1 MGKRR
6 LIWQLY
12 PAFLAVTLPAL
23 VAVTWYCSSALR
35 SFYYEQTRSELGSLA
50 HFAAEQ
56 VSTMLDTGET
66 DELDQ
71 LCKRLGAANDVLMRT
86 RVTVI
91 LPSGKVIADSDE
103 DPGVMKSH
111 SDRPEIVDA
120 LEKGFGWSIRPSPT
134 LGIKMMY
141 VAVPVRPAPISKI
154 RDAYFQ
160 TGDGISAWGTDGA
173 ARNKKIGAGDKA
185 VAVVRIS
192 VAATAIDR
200 ALGDIHTKILWGG
213 FAVAACAAALS
224 LAISSRISRPLVNME
239 QIAQRFAQGQL
250 DLRVPIPA
258 PSELAALA
266 NALNEMARQ
275 LHDKITTITS
285 QRNELEA
292 VLSSMI
298 EGVVAV
304 DHGGHIVSIN
314 RAAAKLLSVDPVHV
328 QGRNIEEAVRQA
340 DIHQFVRT
348 TLESQEPTEAEVS
361 LQIEGERFFQ
371 LHGARVPNVMGGRP
385 QSASVGAG
393 AVIVLH
399 DITRMRRLENVR
411 RDFVANVSHEL
422 KTPTTSIQGFVE
434 ALLEKGVDAPEQTK
448 RYLEIIAKHSDRLNS
463 IIEDLLSL
471 SRLEED
477 QEQRRILFEHAS
489 LRPALA
495 AAIEM
500 LGPGAE
506 QKQVSVKLICADG
519 IEARVNPALIEQ
531 AVFNL
536 VDNAIK
542 YSKPGDAVTVSAEQ
556 TDMEI
561 AVSVQDHGCGIDS
574 RHLARIFERFY
585 VVDKGRSRK
594 LGGTGLGLAIVKHIA
609 QVHGGSVT
617 VKSSPGKGSTF
628 TIHLPIA

>member
-1 MGKRR
+1 MLRRR

-23 VAVTWYCSSALR
+23 VAVTWYCSSAFKN
-35 SFYYEQTRSELGSLA
+35 FYYEQTRSELASLA

-56 VSTMLDTGET
+56 VSSMLDTAQT

-71 LCKRLGAANDVLMRT
+71 LCKRLGGPNDVLTRT

-91 LPSGKVIADSDE
+91 LPSGKVIGDSDE
-103 DPGVMKSH
+103 DPAVMKSH

-120 LEKGFGWSIRPSPT
+120 LEKGSGWSIRPSPT

-141 VAVPVRPAPISKI
+141 VAIPVRKQDKPA
-154 RDAYFQ
+154 
-160 TGDGISAWGTDGA
+160 A
-173 ARNKKIGAGDKA
+173 AGKA

-314 RAAAKLLSVDPVHV
+314 RAAAELLSVDPVHV

-348 TLESQEPTEAEVS
+348 TLESQEPAEAEVS

-371 LHGARVPNVMGGRP
+371 LHGARVPNVTGGRV
-385 QSASVGAG
+385 QGASGGAG

-434 ALLEKGVDAPEQTK
+434 ALLEKGADDPEQTK

-477 QEQRRILFEHAS
+477 QEQRRILFENAS
-489 LRPALA
+489 LMPALA
-495 AAIEM
+495 AAIEL

-506 QKQVSVKLICADG
+506 QKKITVELICADD

-542 YSKPGDAVTVSAEQ
+542 YSEPGDAVTVSAER
-556 TDMEI
+556 TGTEI
-561 AVSVQDHGCGIDS
+561 AVSVQDYGCGID
-574 RHLARIFERFY
+574 RKHLPRIFERFY

-617 VKSSPGKGSTF
+617 VKSALGKGSTF
-628 TIHLPIA
+628 TIHLPVA

>member
-1 MGKRR
+1 MLRRR

-12 PAFLAVTLPAL
+12 SVFLAVTLPAL
-23 VAVTWYCSSALR
+23 VAVTWYYSSALR

-56 VSTMLDTGET
+56 VSKMLDAGEM

-71 LCKRLGAANDVLMRT
+71 LCKRLGGANDVLTRT

-91 LPSGKVIADSDE
+91 LPSGKVIGDSDE
-103 DPGVMKSH
+103 DPAMMKSH

-120 LEKGFGWSIRPSPT
+120 LEKGSGWSIRPSPT

-141 VAVPVRPAPISKI
+141 VAIPVRK
-154 RDAYFQ
+154 Q
-160 TGDGISAWGTDGA
+160 
-173 ARNKKIGAGDKA
+173 DKA

-314 RAAAKLLSVDPVHV
+314 RAAAELLSVDPVHV

-348 TLESQEPTEAEVS
+348 TLESKEPTEAEVS

-371 LHGARVPNVMGGRP
+371 LHGARVPNVTGGGPRGP
-385 QSASVGAG
+385 SGGAG

-434 ALLEKGVDAPEQTK
+434 ALLEKGADDPEQTK

-477 QEQRRILFEHAS
+477 QEQRRILFENAS

-495 AAIEM
+495 AAIEL
-500 LGPGAE
+500 LGPRAE
-506 QKQVSVKLICADG
+506 QKQISVKLICADD

-542 YSKPGDAVTVSAEQ
+542 YSQPGDAVTVSAER
-556 TDMEI
+556 TDTEI
-561 AVSVQDHGCGIDS
+561 AVSVQDHGCGID
-574 RHLARIFERFY
+574 RKHLPRIFERFY

-617 VKSSPGKGSTF
+617 VQSSLGKGSTF
-628 TIHLPIA
+628 TIHLPIG

>member
-1 MGKRR
+1 MLRRR

-23 VAVTWYCSSALR
+23 VAVTWYCSSAFR

-56 VSTMLDTGET
+56 VSKMLDTAET
-66 DELDQ
+66 NELDQ
-71 LCKRLGAANDVLMRT
+71 LCKRLGGTNDVLTHT
-86 RVTVI
+86 RVTVM
-91 LPSGKVIADSDE
+91 LPSGKVIGDSDE
-103 DPGVMKSH
+103 DPVAMKSH

-120 LEKGFGWSIRPSPT
+120 LEKGFGWSLRPSPT

-141 VAVPVRPAPISKI
+141 VAVPVHK
-154 RDAYFQ
+154 Q
-160 TGDGISAWGTDGA
+160 
-173 ARNKKIGAGDKA
+173 DKA

-200 ALGDIHTKILWGG
+200 ALEDIHTKILWGG
-213 FAVAACAAALS
+213 LAVAACAAALS

-314 RAAAKLLSVDPVHV
+314 RAAAELLSVDPVQV
-328 QGRNIEEAVRQA
+328 QGRNIEEAVREA

-348 TLESQEPTEAEVS
+348 TLESKEPTEAEVS

-371 LHGARVPNVMGGRP
+371 LHGARVPNVTGGRAP
-385 QSASVGAG
+385 GLSAGAG

-434 ALLEKGVDAPEQTK
+434 ALLEKGVDDPEQTK

-477 QEQRRILFEHAS
+477 QEQRRILFENAS

-495 AAIEM
+495 AAIEL
-500 LGPGAE
+500 LGPKAE
-506 QKQVSVKLICADG
+506 QKTITVELICADD

-542 YSKPGDAVTVSAEQ
+542 YSQPGDAVIVSAER
-556 TDMEI
+556 TDAGI
-561 AVSVQDHGCGIDS
+561 AVSVQDHGCGIDRKHLS
-574 RHLARIFERFY
+574 RLFERFY

-609 QVHGGSVT
+609 QVHGGSVRVEST
-617 VKSSPGKGSTF
+617 LGKGSTF
-628 TIHLPIA
+628 TIHLPITPADEP

>member
-1 MGKRR
+1 MLRRR

-23 VAVTWYCSSALR
+23 VAVTWYCSSAFR

-56 VSTMLDTGET
+56 VSKMLDTAQT

-71 LCKRLGAANDVLMRT
+71 LCKRLGGTNDVLTHT
-86 RVTVI
+86 RVTVM
-91 LPSGKVIADSDE
+91 LPSGKVIGDSDE
-103 DPGVMKSH
+103 DPVAMKSH

-120 LEKGFGWSIRPSPT
+120 LEKGFGWSLRPSPT

-141 VAVPVRPAPISKI
+141 VAVPVRK
-154 RDAYFQ
+154 Q
-160 TGDGISAWGTDGA
+160 
-173 ARNKKIGAGDKA
+173 DKA

-200 ALGDIHTKILWGG
+200 ALEDIHTKILWGG
-213 FAVAACAAALS
+213 LAVAACAAALS
-224 LAISSRISRPLVNME
+224 LAISSRISRPLVNMK

-266 NALNEMARQ
+266 HALNEMARQ

-314 RAAAKLLSVDPVHV
+314 RAAAELLSVDPVQV
-328 QGRNIEEAVRQA
+328 QGRNIEEAVREA

-348 TLESQEPTEAEVS
+348 TLESKEPTEVEVS

-371 LHGARVPNVMGGRP
+371 LHGARVPNVTGGRA
-385 QSASVGAG
+385 QGSSAGAG

-434 ALLEKGVDAPEQTK
+434 ALLEKGVDDPEQTR

-477 QEQRRILFEHAS
+477 QEQRRILFGNAS

-495 AAIEM
+495 AAIEL

-506 QKQVSVKLICADG
+506 QKQTSVKLICADD

-542 YSKPGDAVTVSAEQ
+542 YSQPGEVVTVSAKR
-556 TDMEI
+556 TDTEI
-561 AVSVQDHGCGIDS
+561 AVSVQDHGCGID
-574 RHLARIFERFY
+574 RKHLPRIFERFY

-609 QVHGGSVT
+609 QVHGGSVRVEST
-617 VKSSPGKGSTF
+617 LGKGSTF
-628 TIHLPIA
+628 TIHLPVT

>member
-1 MGKRR
+1 MVRRR

-35 SFYYEQTRSELGSLA
+35 SLYYEQTRSELGSLA

-56 VSTMLDTGET
+56 VSSMLDTGET
-66 DELDQ
+66 DEIDR
-71 LCKRLGAANDVLMRT
+71 LCKRLGGPNDVLTRT

-91 LPSGKVIADSDE
+91 LPSGKVIGDSDE
-103 DPGVMKSH
+103 DPAVMKSH

-120 LEKGFGWSIRPSPT
+120 LEKGLGWSIRPSPT

-141 VAVPVRPAPISKI
+141 VAIPVRKQDKPA
-154 RDAYFQ
+154 
-160 TGDGISAWGTDGA
+160 A
-173 ARNKKIGAGDKA
+173 AGKA

-192 VAATAIDR
+192 IAATAIDR

-213 FAVAACAAALS
+213 LAVAACAAALS
-224 LAISSRISRPLVNME
+224 LAISSRISRPLVGME

-314 RAAAKLLSVDPVHV
+314 RAAAELLSVDPVLV

-348 TLESQEPTEAEVS
+348 TLESKEPTEAQVS

-371 LHGARVPNVMGGRP
+371 LHGARVPNVLGGGP
-385 QSASVGAG
+385 QGPSGGGG

-434 ALLEKGVDAPEQTK
+434 ALLEKGVDDPEQTK
-448 RYLEIIAKHSDRLNS
+448 RYIGIIAKHSDRLNS

-477 QEQRRILFEHAS
+477 QEQRRILFEKNS
-489 LRPALA
+489 LMPALA

-500 LGPGAE
+500 LGPRAE
-506 QKQVSVKLICADG
+506 QKKLTVELVCAND

-542 YSKPGDAVTVSAEQ
+542 YSQPGDAVTVSAER
-556 TDMEI
+556 TDTEI

-574 RHLARIFERFY
+574 RHLPRIFERFY

-628 TIHLPIA
+628 TIHLPKGPPAEV

>member
-1 MGKRR
+1 MLRRR

-23 VAVTWYCSSALR
+23 VAVTWYYSSALR
-35 SFYYEQTRSELGSLA
+35 SFYYEQMRSELGSLA
-50 HFAAEQ
+50 HFAAEM
-56 VSTMLDTGET
+56 VSTMPDMARA

-71 LCKRLGAANDVLMRT
+71 LCKRLGGTNDVVTRT

-91 LPSGKVIADSDE
+91 LPSGKVIGDSDE
-103 DPGVMKSH
+103 DPAVMKSH

-120 LEKGFGWSIRPSPT
+120 LEKGFGWSIRPSPS

-141 VAVPVRPAPISKI
+141 VAVPVRKQDKPA
-154 RDAYFQ
+154 
-160 TGDGISAWGTDGA
+160 A
-173 ARNKKIGAGDKA
+173 AGKA

-224 LAISSRISRPLVNME
+224 LAISSRISRPLVGME

-266 NALNEMARQ
+266 IALNEMARQ

-304 DHGGHIVSIN
+304 DDGGHIVSIN
-314 RAAAKLLSVDPVHV
+314 RAAAELLSVDPVQV

-348 TLESQEPTEAEVS
+348 TLESKEPTEAEAS

-371 LHGARVPNVMGGRP
+371 LHGARVPNVAGGRAQGP
-385 QSASVGAG
+385 SGGAG

-434 ALLEKGVDAPEQTK
+434 ALLEKGVDDPEQTR
-448 RYLEIIAKHSDRLNS
+448 RYIGIIAKHSDRLNS

-477 QEQRRILFEHAS
+477 QEQRRILFENAS

-495 AAIEM
+495 AAIEL

-506 QKQVSVKLICADG
+506 QKQISVKLICADG

-542 YSKPGDAVTVSAEQ
+542 YSEPGDAVTVSAEQ
-556 TDMEI
+556 TDTEI
-561 AVSVQDHGCGIDS
+561 AISVQDHGCGID
-574 RHLARIFERFY
+574 RKHLPRIFERFY

-617 VKSSPGKGSTF
+617 VKSSLGNGSTF

>member
-1 MGKRR
+1 MLKRR

-23 VAVTWYCSSALR
+23 VAVTWYCSSAFR

-56 VSTMLDTGET
+56 VSKMLDTAQT

-71 LCKRLGAANDVLMRT
+71 LCKHLGGANDVLMRT

-91 LPSGKVIADSDE
+91 LPSGKVIGDSDE
-103 DPGVMKSH
+103 DPAVMKSH

-120 LEKGFGWSIRPSPT
+120 LEKGFGWSIRPSPS

-141 VAVPVRPAPISKI
+141 VAVPVRPVRGSEQGRVSIPSGKASNGVSKP
-154 RDAYFQ
+154 DKP
-160 TGDGISAWGTDGA
+160 A
-173 ARNKKIGAGDKA
+173 AAGKA

-200 ALGDIHTKILWGG
+200 ALEDIHTKILWGG
-213 FAVAACAAALS
+213 LAVAACAAVLS
-224 LAISSRISRPLVNME
+224 LAISSRISRPLVNMK

-314 RAAAKLLSVDPVHV
+314 RAAAELLSVDPVLV

-348 TLESQEPTEAEVS
+348 TLESKEPTEAEVS

-371 LHGARVPNVMGGRP
+371 LHGARVPNVTGGRA
-385 QSASVGAG
+385 QGSSAGAG

-434 ALLEKGVDAPEQTK
+434 ALLEKGVDDPEQTR
-448 RYLEIIAKHSDRLNS
+448 RYIGIIAKHSDRLNS

-477 QEQRRILFEHAS
+477 QEQRRILFENAS

-495 AAIEM
+495 AAIEL
-500 LGPGAE
+500 LGPKAE
-506 QKQVSVKLICADG
+506 QKTITVELICADD

-542 YSKPGDAVTVSAEQ
+542 YSEPGDAVTVSAER
-556 TDMEI
+556 TDTEI
-561 AVSVQDHGCGIDS
+561 AVSVQDHGCGID
-574 RHLARIFERFY
+574 RKHLPRIFERFY

-609 QVHGGSVT
+609 QVHGGSVRVEST
-617 VKSSPGKGSTF
+617 LGKGSTF
-628 TIHLPIA
+628 TIHLPITPADEP

>member
-1 MGKRR
+1 MLRRR

-12 PAFLAVTLPAL
+12 SVFLAVTLPAL
-23 VAVTWYCSSALR
+23 VAVTWYYSSALR

-56 VSTMLDTGET
+56 VSTMLDTAQT
-66 DELDQ
+66 DELDR
-71 LCKRLGAANDVLMRT
+71 LCKRLGGTNDVLMRT

-91 LPSGKVIADSDE
+91 LPSGKVIGDSDE
-103 DPGVMKSH
+103 DPAVMKSH

-120 LEKGFGWSIRPSPT
+120 LEKGFGWSLRPSPT

-141 VAVPVRPAPISKI
+141 VAVPVRKQDKPA
-154 RDAYFQ
+154 
-160 TGDGISAWGTDGA
+160 A
-173 ARNKKIGAGDKA
+173 AGKA

-314 RAAAKLLSVDPVHV
+314 RAAAELLSVDPVQV

-348 TLESQEPTEAEVS
+348 TLESKEPTEAEVS

-371 LHGARVPNVMGGRP
+371 LHGARVPNVVGGRA
-385 QSASVGAG
+385 QGASVGAG

-434 ALLEKGVDAPEQTK
+434 ALLEKGVDDPEQTR
-448 RYLEIIAKHSDRLNS
+448 RYIGIIAKHSDRLNS

-477 QEQRRILFEHAS
+477 QEQRRILFENAS

-495 AAIEM
+495 AAIEL
-500 LGPGAE
+500 LGPRAE
-506 QKQVSVKLICADG
+506 QKQIGVKLICADD

-542 YSKPGDAVTVSAEQ
+542 YSQPGEAVTVSAER
-556 TDMEI
+556 TDTEI
-561 AVSVQDHGCGIDS
+561 AVSVQDNGCGIDR
-574 RHLARIFERFY
+574 RHLSRLFERFY

-617 VKSSPGKGSTF
+617 VESTLGKGSTF
-628 TIHLPIA
+628 TIHLPITPPDEL

>member
-1 MGKRR
+1 MLKRK

-23 VAVTWYCSSALR
+23 VAVTWYCSSAFKN
-35 SFYYEQTRSELGSLA
+35 FYYEQTRSELGSLA

-56 VSTMLDTGET
+56 VSKMLDTAQT

-71 LCKRLGAANDVLMRT
+71 LCKRLGGTNDVLTRT

-91 LPSGKVIADSDE
+91 LPSGKVIGDSDE
-103 DPGVMKSH
+103 DPVVMKSH

-120 LEKGFGWSIRPSPT
+120 LEKGFGWSLRPSPT

-141 VAVPVRPAPISKI
+141 VAIPVRKL
-154 RDAYFQ
+154 
-160 TGDGISAWGTDGA
+160 
-173 ARNKKIGAGDKA
+173 DKA

-192 VAATAIDR
+192 IAATAIDR
-200 ALGDIHTKILWGG
+200 ALEDIYTKILWGG

-250 DLRVPIPA
+250 DLRVPMAGPF
-258 PSELAALA
+258 ELAALA

-314 RAAAKLLSVDPVHV
+314 RAAAELLSVDPVLV

-348 TLESQEPTEAEVS
+348 TLESKEPTEAEVS

-371 LHGARVPNVMGGRP
+371 LHGARVPNVTGGRP
-385 QSASVGAG
+385 QGPSGGAG

-434 ALLEKGVDAPEQTK
+434 ALLEKGVDDPEQTK

-477 QEQRRILFEHAS
+477 QEQRRILFENAS

-495 AAIEM
+495 AAIEL
-500 LGPGAE
+500 LGPRAE
-506 QKQVSVKLICADG
+506 QKQISVKLICADD

-542 YSKPGDAVTVSAEQ
+542 YSQPGEAVTVSAER
-556 TDMEI
+556 TDTEI
-561 AVSVQDHGCGIDS
+561 AVSVQDHGCGID
-574 RHLARIFERFY
+574 RKHLPRIFERFY

-617 VKSSPGKGSTF
+617 VKSSLGKGSTF
-628 TIHLPIA
+628 TIHLPVA

>member
-12 PAFLAVTLPAL
+12 PAFLTVTFPAL

-35 SFYYEQTRSELGSLA
+35 SFYYEQARSELGSLA

-56 VSTMLDTGET
+56 VSKMLDTAQT

-71 LCKRLGAANDVLMRT
+71 LCKRLGGPNDVLTRT
-86 RVTVI
+86 RVTVM

-103 DPGVMKSH
+103 DPVVMKSH

-141 VAVPVRPAPISKI
+141 VAVPVRK
-154 RDAYFQ
+154 Q
-160 TGDGISAWGTDGA
+160 
-173 ARNKKIGAGDKA
+173 DKA
-185 VAVVRIS
+185 VAVVRVS
-192 VAATAIDR
+192 VAAIAIDR
-200 ALGDIHTKILWGG
+200 TLEDIHTKILWVGL
-213 FAVAACAAALS
+213 AVAGCAAALS

-250 DLRVPIPA
+250 DLRVPMAGPF
-258 PSELAALA
+258 ELAALA

-314 RAAAKLLSVDPVHV
+314 RAAAELLSVDPVQV

-340 DIHQFVRT
+340 DIHQFVRA
-348 TLESQEPTEAEVS
+348 TLESKEPTEAEVS

-385 QSASVGAG
+385 QGPSVGAG

-434 ALLEKGVDAPEQTK
+434 ALLEKGVDDPEQTK
-448 RYLEIIAKHSDRLNS
+448 RYIGIIAKHSDRLNS

-471 SRLEED
+471 SRLDED
-477 QEQRRILFEHAS
+477 QEQRRILFENAS

-495 AAIEM
+495 AAIEL
-500 LGPGAE
+500 LGPKAE
-506 QKQVSVKLICADG
+506 QKKISVELICADD

-542 YSKPGDAVTVSAEQ
+542 YSEPGDAVTVSAER
-556 TDMEI
+556 TDTEI
-561 AVSVQDHGCGIDS
+561 AVSVQDHGCGID
-574 RHLARIFERFY
+574 RKHLPRIFERFY

-617 VKSSPGKGSTF
+617 VKSSLGKGSTF
-628 TIHLPIA
+628 TIHLPVA

>member
-1 MGKRR
+1 MLRRR

-12 PAFLAVTLPAL
+12 SVFLAVTLPAL
-23 VAVTWYCSSALR
+23 VAVTWYYSSALR
-35 SFYYEQTRSELGSLA
+35 SFYYEQARSELGSLA
-50 HFAAEQ
+50 YFAAEQ
-56 VSTMLDTGET
+56 VSSMLDTGET

-71 LCKRLGAANDVLMRT
+71 LCKRLGGANDVLTRT

-91 LPSGKVIADSDE
+91 LPSGKVIGDSDE
-103 DPGVMKSH
+103 DPAMMKSH

-120 LEKGFGWSIRPSPT
+120 LEKGSGWSIRPSPT

-141 VAVPVRPAPISKI
+141 VAIPVRK
-154 RDAYFQ
+154 Q
-160 TGDGISAWGTDGA
+160 
-173 ARNKKIGAGDKA
+173 DKA

-292 VLSSMI
+292 VLSSMV

-314 RAAAKLLSVDPVHV
+314 RAAAELLSVDPVHV

-348 TLESQEPTEAEVS
+348 TLESKEPTEAEVS

-371 LHGARVPNVMGGRP
+371 LHGARVPNVTGGRP
-385 QSASVGAG
+385 QGASGGAG

-399 DITRMRRLENVR
+399 DITRMRRLEDVR

-434 ALLEKGVDAPEQTK
+434 ALLEKGVDDPEQTK

-477 QEQRRILFEHAS
+477 QEQRRILFENAS

-495 AAIEM
+495 AAIEL
-500 LGPGAE
+500 LGPKAE
-506 QKQVSVKLICADG
+506 QKKITVEVICADD

-542 YSKPGDAVTVSAEQ
+542 YSEPGDAVTVSAER
-556 TDMEI
+556 TDTEI
-561 AVSVQDHGCGIDS
+561 AVSVQDHGCGID
-574 RHLARIFERFY
+574 RKHLPRIFERFY

-617 VKSSPGKGSTF
+617 VKSALGKGSTF
-628 TIHLPIA
+628 TIHLPVA

>member
-1 MGKRR
+1 MLRRR

-12 PAFLAVTLPAL
+12 SVFLAVTLPAL
-23 VAVTWYCSSALR
+23 VAVTWYYSSALR
-35 SFYYEQTRSELGSLA
+35 SFYYEQARSELGSLA
-50 HFAAEQ
+50 YFAAEQ
-56 VSTMLDTGET
+56 VSSMLDTGET

-71 LCKRLGAANDVLMRT
+71 LCKRLGGANDVLTRT

-91 LPSGKVIADSDE
+91 LPSGKVIGDSDE
-103 DPGVMKSH
+103 DPAMMKSH

-120 LEKGFGWSIRPSPT
+120 LEKGSGWSIRPSPT

-141 VAVPVRPAPISKI
+141 VAIPVRK
-154 RDAYFQ
+154 Q
-160 TGDGISAWGTDGA
+160 
-173 ARNKKIGAGDKA
+173 DKA

-314 RAAAKLLSVDPVHV
+314 RAAAELLSVDPVHV

-348 TLESQEPTEAEVS
+348 TLESKEPTEAEVS

-371 LHGARVPNVMGGRP
+371 LHGARVPNVTGGRP
-385 QSASVGAG
+385 QGASGGAG

-399 DITRMRRLENVR
+399 DITRMRRLEDVR

-434 ALLEKGVDAPEQTK
+434 ALLEKGVDDPEQTK

-477 QEQRRILFEHAS
+477 QEQRRILFENAS

-495 AAIEM
+495 AAIEL
-500 LGPGAE
+500 LGPKAE
-506 QKQVSVKLICADG
+506 QKKITVEVICADD

-542 YSKPGDAVTVSAEQ
+542 YSEPGDAVTVSAER
-556 TDMEI
+556 TDTEI
-561 AVSVQDHGCGIDS
+561 AVSVQDHGCGID
-574 RHLARIFERFY
+574 RKHLPRIFERFY

-617 VKSSPGKGSTF
+617 VKSALGKGSTF
-628 TIHLPIA
+628 TIHLPVA

>member
-1 MGKRR
+1 MLRRR

-12 PAFLAVTLPAL
+12 SVFLAVTLPAL
-23 VAVTWYCSSALR
+23 VAVTWYYSSALR

-56 VSTMLDTGET
+56 VSTMLDTAQT
-66 DELDQ
+66 DELDR
-71 LCKRLGAANDVLMRT
+71 LCKRLGGTNDVLMRT

-91 LPSGKVIADSDE
+91 LPSGKVIGDSDE
-103 DPGVMKSH
+103 DPAVMKSH

-120 LEKGFGWSIRPSPT
+120 LEKGFGWSLRPSPT

-141 VAVPVRPAPISKI
+141 VAVPVRKQDKPA
-154 RDAYFQ
+154 
-160 TGDGISAWGTDGA
+160 A
-173 ARNKKIGAGDKA
+173 AGKA

-314 RAAAKLLSVDPVHV
+314 RAAAELLSVDPVQV

-348 TLESQEPTEAEVS
+348 TLESKEPTEAEVS

-371 LHGARVPNVMGGRP
+371 LHGARVPNVVGGRA
-385 QSASVGAG
+385 QGASVGAG

-434 ALLEKGVDAPEQTK
+434 ALLEKGVDDPEQTR
-448 RYLEIIAKHSDRLNS
+448 RYIGIIAKHSDKLNS

-477 QEQRRILFEHAS
+477 QEQRRILFENAS

-495 AAIEM
+495 AAIEL
-500 LGPGAE
+500 LGPRAE
-506 QKQVSVKLICADG
+506 QKQIGVKLICADD

-542 YSKPGDAVTVSAEQ
+542 YSQPGEAVTVSAER
-556 TDMEI
+556 TDTEI
-561 AVSVQDHGCGIDS
+561 AVSVQDNGCGIDR
-574 RHLARIFERFY
+574 RHLSRLFERFY

-594 LGGTGLGLAIVKHIA
+594 LGDRK
-609 QVHGGSVT
+609 SV
-617 VKSSPGKGSTF
+617 V
-628 TIHLPIA
+628 

>member
-1 MGKRR
+1 MLRRR

-12 PAFLAVTLPAL
+12 SVFLAVTLPAL
-23 VAVTWYCSSALR
+23 VAVTWYYSSALR
-35 SFYYEQTRSELGSLA
+35 SFYYEQARSELGSLA
-50 HFAAEQ
+50 YFAAEQ
-56 VSTMLDTGET
+56 VSSMLDTGET

-71 LCKRLGAANDVLMRT
+71 LCKRLGGANDVLTRT

-91 LPSGKVIADSDE
+91 LPSGKVIGDSDE
-103 DPGVMKSH
+103 DPAMMKSH

-120 LEKGFGWSIRPSPT
+120 LEKGSGWSIRPSPT

-141 VAVPVRPAPISKI
+141 VAIPVRK
-154 RDAYFQ
+154 Q
-160 TGDGISAWGTDGA
+160 
-173 ARNKKIGAGDKA
+173 DKA

-292 VLSSMI
+292 VLSSMV

-314 RAAAKLLSVDPVHV
+314 RAAAELLSVDPVHV

-348 TLESQEPTEAEVS
+348 TLESKEPTEAEVS

-371 LHGARVPNVMGGRP
+371 LHGARVPNVTGGRP
-385 QSASVGAG
+385 QGPSGGSG

-399 DITRMRRLENVR
+399 DITRMRRLEDVR

-434 ALLEKGVDAPEQTK
+434 ALLEKGVDDPEQTK

-477 QEQRRILFEHAS
+477 QEQRRILFENAS

-495 AAIEM
+495 AAIEL
-500 LGPGAE
+500 LGPKAE
-506 QKQVSVKLICADG
+506 QKKITVEVICADD

-542 YSKPGDAVTVSAEQ
+542 YSEPGDAVTVSAER
-556 TDMEI
+556 TDTEI
-561 AVSVQDHGCGIDS
+561 AVSVQDHGCGID
-574 RHLARIFERFY
+574 RKHLPRIFERFY

-617 VKSSPGKGSTF
+617 VKSALGKGSTF
-628 TIHLPIA
+628 TIHLPVA